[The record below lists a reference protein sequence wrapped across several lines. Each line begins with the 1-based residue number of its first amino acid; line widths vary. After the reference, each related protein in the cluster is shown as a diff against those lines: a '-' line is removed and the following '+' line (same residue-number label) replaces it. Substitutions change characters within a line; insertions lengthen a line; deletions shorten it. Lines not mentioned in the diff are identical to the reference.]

1 MYRRERKEEDLPF
14 VRVEVAFSNLNDAID
29 RCSRRCAVRTDTMAR
44 VTNVHV
50 HVTTWLLILNTIA
63 TVCSRHVVLVFIVG
77 VTNTTLGYR
86 NDTHVLREVLVKDIL
101 AREGVLAPPRS
112 GLAGVTST
120 ANLLGNRPLERE
132 INTHNELMRDDKRTV
147 YCE

>member
-1 MYRRERKEEDLPF
+1 M
-14 VRVEVAFSNLNDAID
+14 
-29 RCSRRCAVRTDTMAR
+29 
-44 VTNVHV
+44 
-50 HVTTWLLILNTIA
+50 TTWLLILNTIA

-132 INTHNELMRDDKRTV
+132 INTHNELMRDDKRTA